1 MIRAAT
7 SNELAK
13 PLAQVFADLENSN
26 DSLLIRADG
35 EAVAVVLTG
44 EDFEEYRAWIADQA
58 WGMIEATRAANA
70 HLTTGEIEEIG
81 DRAVHNIRKE
91 RRESRAAS

>member
-58 WGMIEATRAANA
+58 WEMIEATRAANA